1 MEALKKENR
10 ELRKDMKKMIK
21 QYQRMA
27 DRKKELGEDEGNAF
41 TVFEPRREKTC
52 LRDFRPGQT
61 QTGLYSHRRWLDA

>member
-27 DRKKELGEDEGNAF
+27 DRKKELGEDEG
-41 TVFEPRREKTC
+41 
-52 LRDFRPGQT
+52 
-61 QTGLYSHRRWLDA
+61 